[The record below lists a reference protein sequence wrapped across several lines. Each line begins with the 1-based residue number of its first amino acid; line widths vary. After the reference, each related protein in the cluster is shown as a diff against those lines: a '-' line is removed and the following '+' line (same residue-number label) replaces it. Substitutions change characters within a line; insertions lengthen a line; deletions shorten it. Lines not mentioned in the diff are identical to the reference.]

1 MSWAPTHLPDPL
13 HGTRLYY
20 EVHGDGPGVLFV
32 HGSGGHHAAWWQQ
45 VPVLRDHYTVI
56 TMDLRGFGC
65 SRWDG
70 EHDSV
75 AFPGDVIAVLDAVA
89 AAGGPDRAVLVG
101 QSIGAAA
108 ALRAALDRP
117 DRAAGV
123 VLAHSLG
130 GLQHPELA
138 ELVKA
143 DRAASVKLPV
153 LDRLLTPEFRAQHPD
168 LAFLFQQ
175 MGTFNTAK
183 MADLRNLGSDG
194 PTLEELDAAPFPVL
208 LLAGERDSVLSP
220 ATVRR
225 AGEILAHA
233 RVEIVP
239 GAPHSMYWETP
250 SLFNGAL
257 RRFLTDVTAA
267 GLTRG

>member
-1 MSWAPTHLPDPL
+1 MSWAPGD
-13 HGTRLYY
+13 GTRLYY
-20 EVHGDGPGVLFV
+20 EVHGGGPAVLFV

-45 VPVLRDHYTVI
+45 VPALRGDYTVI

-70 EHDSV
+70 EHDSA

-89 AAGGPDRAVLVG
+89 ADGGPDRAVLVG

-117 DRAAGV
+117 ERAAGV

-143 DRAASVKLPV
+143 DRAAAVQLPV
-153 LDRLLTPEFRAQHPD
+153 LDRLLTPEFRDRRPD

-194 PTLEELDAAPFPVL
+194 PTLAELDAAPFPLL

-225 AGEILAHA
+225 AGEILGHA

-250 SLFNGAL
+250 SLFNDAIA
-257 RRFLTDVTAA
+257 RFLADVTVTDVT
-267 GLTRG
+267 RG